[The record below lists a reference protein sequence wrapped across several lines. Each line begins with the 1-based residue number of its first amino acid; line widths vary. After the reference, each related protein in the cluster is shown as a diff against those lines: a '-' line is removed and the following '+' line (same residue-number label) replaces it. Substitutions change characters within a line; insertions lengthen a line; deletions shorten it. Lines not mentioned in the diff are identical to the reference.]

1 MKKIECDTMKVLI
14 KAVMPHRQKVLTQ
27 DGQEMRLQQWA
38 NKQAASALRDA
49 GGDAQGEQFSQS
61 RDMLMRDAVEN
72 PDKHGLKFMGE
83 RLPFEGQNLQES
95 LSEPTFDNEADKEIA
110 DFHHEEE
117 LRTYGKD
124 ESEIERDARYPG
136 GVKLP
141 GEELPNLFDSEGK
154 LRDGMPPEEEG
165 FLQANNKVTWKDMPS
180 EERTKELLQ
189 QEEEFNPDK
198 EAEHMRRI
206 MTSRQVPMRDTW
218 SILKNLQFPADA
230 GNRREFQRMPGEEH
244 GPNDKFFRYGEDPYV
259 PKGHGENP
267 MRAERPHPYSQLG
280 ANVMEDYQLMQ
291 EEPEDNQLLTP
302 DELAFAQFIA
312 ENDMQMPPAARIP
325 APTLRQGMNQY
336 NPPIKTSRQVPMRD
350 AWSVLKND
358 FFNPPE
364 VPCAKCGKPTEP
376 MMYYGSNQMGPQHN
390 TLCEECEDNTMME
403 DQ

>member
-1 MKKIECDTMKVLI
+1 MKVLI
-14 KAVMPHRQKVLTQ
+14 KAILPHRQKILTA

-49 GGDAQGEQFSQS
+49 GGDTQGEQFTQS

-95 LSEPTFDNEADKEIA
+95 LSDPMDSPEFREDMTE
-110 DFHHEEE
+110 
-117 LRTYGKD
+117 D
-124 ESEIERDARYPG
+124 ESFSLAE
-136 GVKLP
+136 KLD
-141 GEELPNLFDSEGK
+141 EKDRAASNLFDSEGK
-154 LRDGMPPEEEG
+154 LRDDMPP
-165 FLQANNKVTWKDMPS
+165 
-180 EERTKELLQ
+180 
-189 QEEEFNPDK
+189 EEEFNPDA

-206 MTSRQVPMRDTW
+206 M
-218 SILKNLQFPADA
+218 
-230 GNRREFQRMPGEEH
+230 
-244 GPNDKFFRYGEDPYV
+244 
-259 PKGHGENP
+259 
-267 MRAERPHPYSQLG
+267 
-280 ANVMEDYQLMQ
+280 
-291 EEPEDNQLLTP
+291 
-302 DELAFAQFIA
+302 
-312 ENDMQMPPAARIP
+312 
-325 APTLRQGMNQY
+325 
-336 NPPIKTSRQVPMRD
+336 TSRQVPMRD